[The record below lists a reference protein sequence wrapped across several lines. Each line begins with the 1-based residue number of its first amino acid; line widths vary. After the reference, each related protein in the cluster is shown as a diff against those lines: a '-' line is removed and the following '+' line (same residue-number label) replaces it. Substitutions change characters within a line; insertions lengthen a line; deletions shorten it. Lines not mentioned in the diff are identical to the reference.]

1 MDNHKKYVLW
11 MIDIAKLLAVV
22 CGATLL
28 GILFVK
34 VGFPET
40 NIVVIYI
47 FAVLLVARFTKG
59 YFYGILSSVVCLL
72 CFNYFFT
79 APYHTLAVNDP
90 SYMITFCIM
99 LITALIT
106 SALTTK
112 EKLMTMEATRKG
124 MESQTLYMLS
134 NKLSDAADIEAVIKI
149 AAESMSRLLQVN
161 VGCIYVGEQAEPIYI
176 QQLEKEQLHRSV
188 TDVDEIRRKFTNLR
202 TEYLENEE
210 SWTFPVNGQNR
221 LLAVIMIDRKVSEEE
236 LSSNKKLIH
245 SMIENISLA
254 LERIEITIERVRD
267 RQRMERERER
277 ANLLRAISH
286 DLRTP
291 LSGIMG
297 SAEMLMD
304 MTEKDDNRQKLL
316 KGIYQDAD
324 WLKSLVEN
332 ILSLTRL
339 QDGKLIEQV
348 ITNLLDNAVK
358 HTTCEETITVC
369 VSYSPD
375 KAQVTVKDE
384 GEGIA
389 KEDEGNLFQIFYT
402 SKTRAFDVRKGIGL
416 GLTICETV
424 VNAHGGTITGRN
436 REDGKGAEFIFTLP
450 VSVQEE

>member
-1 MDNHKKYVLW
+1 MFLLVQNKKYVLW
-11 MIDIAKLLAVV
+11 MIDLAKLLAVV
-22 CGATLL
+22 GGATLL
-28 GILFVK
+28 GLLFVTS
-34 VGFPET
+34 GFPET

-47 FAVLLVARFTKG
+47 FAVLLVARCTKG
-59 YFYGILSSVVCLL
+59 YFYGILSSVMSLL

-90 SYMITFCIM
+90 SYMITCCVM

-124 MESQTLYMLS
+124 VESQTLYMLS
-134 NKLSDAADIEAVIKI
+134 SKLSDAADIEAVLKI
-149 AAESMSRLLQVN
+149 AVESMSRLLQAN
-161 VGCIYVGEQAEPIYI
+161 VGCVYVGEQAEPIYI
-176 QQLEKEQLHRSV
+176 QQLETEQLHRRI

-210 SWTFPVNGQNR
+210 SRSFPVNGQNG
-221 LLAVIMIDRKVSEEE
+221 LLAVIVIDRKVSEDQ
-236 LSSNKKLIH
+236 LFANKKLIH
-245 SMIENISLA
+245 SMIENIALA
-254 LERIEITIERVRD
+254 LERIEVTIERVRD

-304 MTEKDDNRQKLL
+304 MTEKEDKRQTLL

-339 QDGKLIEQV
+339 QDGKILVHKEMEALEEVIACAVAHIEK
-348 ITNLLDNAVK
+348 N
-358 HTTCEETITVC
+358 
-369 VSYSPD
+369 
-375 KAQVTVKDE
+375 
-384 GEGIA
+384 
-389 KEDEGNLFQIFYT
+389 
-402 SKTRAFDVRKGIGL
+402 
-416 GLTICETV
+416 
-424 VNAHGGTITGRN
+424 
-436 REDGKGAEFIFTLP
+436 
-450 VSVQEE
+450 